1 MATEIYL
8 GNPPQHVIDWI
19 KAHSKPTVKAETHI
33 KFTDE
38 TEGEYLIEG
47 VMDCPAL
54 VAAGLM
60 PEGSGTIARPS
71 WIKSP
76 LEVEIGSAVTNI
88 GENVFYYCLSLTS
101 VTIPSSV
108 TSIEDAAFINC
119 SGLTSVTIP
128 SSVTN
133 IGGNAFGGCSGLTSV
148 TIPSS
153 VTNIG
158 VNAFAD
164 CSGLTSIIVKGKTT
178 TEARTLLANAGVYDI
193 NIIQGELPG

>member
-1 MATEIYL
+1 MGTQVFL
-8 GNPPQHVIDWI
+8 GNPPQHVINWI
-19 KAHSKPTVKAETHI
+19 REHSKPVVSPKTKITFSDGS
-33 KFTDE
+33 K
-38 TEGEYLIEG
+38 GEYLIEG

-133 IGGNAFGGCSGLTSV
+133 IG
-148 TIPSS
+148 
-153 VTNIG
+153 

-164 CSGLTSIIVKGKTT
+164 CSGLTSIIVKAKTT